1 MFALLSSF
9 LLLQFIAWNCLCMT
23 SFSSLTFQNK
33 VKSINF
39 NILLLWTTLPTTS
52 IILGSTWIT
61 TIFALDF
68 TVNVAGLAVWVL
80 TLKKWQIRLF
90 SFRYK
95 IKLKPSHRTNIYS
108 DILYQIIQL
117 IQIQIK
123 AWWRQ
128 DSLTVVFFTKCL
140 KVDLRLSF

>member
-90 SFRYK
+90 SFRYE
-95 IKLKPSHRTNIYS
+95 IKLKPSHRTNIDS

-128 DSLTVVFFTKCL
+128 DKSDCRILYKMFYK
-140 KVDLRLSF
+140 